1 MAPTIVLIGGAN
13 RGLGTLLSWFTY
25 YPLPSLDSF
34 PNSNPIEQNR
44 RKGLL
49 AQYISKP
56 DHIVIAANRDPSHP
70 TSKALSEL
78 PTGANSKLVVIKID
92 GSSPTSAQ
100 TAINT
105 LPCLGITHLDFVIA
119 NAEGHFIPNVY
130 GAVRLYQATLSLLLK
145 SKDPKWVTIGSTA
158 GMITNQ
164 LPIPN
169 GAYGPSKAAIHWL
182 TKRMN
187 VENPPLNAFVLD
199 PGWCQTELGNAGAV
213 YFGMDQ
219 AAVSVEDSCA
229 LMVPLITKST
239 KDSHGG
245 KLWSYEGGQLEW

>member
-1 MAPTIVLIGGAN
+1 MAPTIVLISGAN
-13 RGLGTLLSWFTY
+13 RGLG
-25 YPLPSLDSF
+25 
-34 PNSNPIEQNR
+34 
-44 RKGLL
+44 KGLL
-49 AQYISKP
+49 AQYISQP

-70 TSKALSEL
+70 TSKALSEV
-78 PTGANSKLVVIKID
+78 PTGTNSKLVVIKID

-100 TAINT
+100 TAIDT
-105 LPCLGITHLDFVIA
+105 LPSFGINHLDLVIA
-119 NAEGHFIPNVY
+119 NAGVSYAWPTVADLKIEDLEGHFIPNVY
-130 GAVRLYQATLSLLLK
+130 GAVRLYQATLPVLLK

-239 KDSHGG
+239 KESHGG
-245 KLWSYEGGQLEW
+245 KLWSYEAGQLEW

>member
-1 MAPTIVLIGGAN
+1 MAPTIVLISGAN
-13 RGLGTLLSWFTY
+13 RGLG
-25 YPLPSLDSF
+25 
-34 PNSNPIEQNR
+34 
-44 RKGLL
+44 KGLL

-78 PTGANSKLVVIKID
+78 PTGANTKLFVIKVD

-100 TAINT
+100 TAIDT
-105 LPCLGITHLDFVIA
+105 LPSLGIDHLDLVIA
-119 NAEGHFIPNVY
+119 NAGVSYAWPTVADLKIEDLEGHFIPNVF
-130 GAVRLYQATLSLLLK
+130 GAVRLYQATLPLLLK

-164 LPIPN
+164 LPIQNQLPIPN
-169 GAYGPSKAAIHWL
+169 GAYGPSKAAIHWF

-229 LMVPLITKST
+229 LMAPLITKST
-239 KDSHGG
+239 KESHGG

>member
-1 MAPTIVLIGGAN
+1 MAPIIVLISGAN
-13 RGLGTLLSWFTY
+13 RGLGTVLSLFTY
-25 YPLPSLDSF
+25 SLSSFQSF
-34 PNSNPIEQNR
+34 PNSNPMEQIR

-70 TSKALSEL
+70 TPKTLPEL

-92 GSSPTSAQ
+92 GSSHTSAQ
-100 TAINT
+100 T
-105 LPCLGITHLDFVIA
+105 
-119 NAEGHFIPNVY
+119 
-130 GAVRLYQATLSLLLK
+130 
-145 SKDPKWVTIGSTA
+145 
-158 GMITNQ
+158 
-164 LPIPN
+164 
-169 GAYGPSKAAIHWL
+169 AIHWL

-239 KDSHGG
+239 KESHGG